1 MFGIFA
7 TFTVSNLYYCQPI
20 LGNLARAF
28 GVSENEVSNIPTLVQ
43 AGYAGGLLL
52 VTPLGDMVQRRQL
65 ILLLVFISAA
75 LSIGLAI
82 TSSLVAFEVLTF
94 FVGFTSVVP
103 QILIP
108 LAADLAPMNRKAG
121 AIAVVWA
128 ALMLGVLFARVL
140 SGVIAN
146 FVTYRA
152 VYWLAVGLQF
162 LVLIAAYF
170 IIPNVPRKVAQIS
183 YPGILWSMAK
193 LAATEPLLIQ
203 SALAILVSNMCFTN
217 FWVTLTFLLLDAP
230 FHYSSLDIGLFGL
243 LGMLGVVLGPFL
255 GRILDF
261 VYPWYGAAAADVML
275 LIFQAV
281 MVIGAGLNIAPVI
294 IATLGLDVF
303 RQTTSVSLVN
313 MAFAVDPSARSRINA
328 VMSVS
333 LFIGQVI
340 GTSASTQVFLQDGWR
355 ACYGMA
361 LAWTGFQG
369 LLLLLRGPHLPKNQ
383 WIGWSGG
390 WRVRKPRPALA
401 APAPAL
407 DVKAEEE
414 RGSTEGAATVAGEVG
429 EKAV

>member
-1 MFGIFA
+1 
-7 TFTVSNLYYCQPI
+7 VSNLYYCQPI

-43 AGYAGGLLL
+43 AGYAGGLLFI
-52 VTPLGDMVQRRQL
+52 TPLGDMVQRRQL
-65 ILLLVFISAA
+65 ILLLVFISAS

-82 TSSLVAFEVLTF
+82 TRSLVAFEVVTF

-103 QILIP
+103 QVLIP
-108 LAADLAPMNRKAG
+108 LAADLAPMDRKAG
-121 AIAVVWA
+121 ATAVVWA

-140 SGVIAN
+140 SGIIAN

-152 VYWLAVGLQF
+152 VYWLAVGLQY

-170 IIPNVPRKVAQIS
+170 IIPNVPRKNAQIS

-193 LAATEPLLIQ
+193 LATTEPLLIQ
-203 SALAILVSNMCFTN
+203 SALAMLVSNMCFTN
-217 FWVTLTFLLLDAP
+217 FWITLTFLLLDAP

-255 GRILDF
+255 GRTLDF

-369 LLLLLRGPHLPKNQ
+369 LILLLRGPHSPKTQ

-390 WRVRKPRPALA
+390 WRVRKPRPA
-401 APAPAL
+401 PAVPAL
-407 DVKAEEE
+407 DVKASPE
-414 RGSTEGAATVAGEVG
+414 RGSTEGAAMVSGEVG